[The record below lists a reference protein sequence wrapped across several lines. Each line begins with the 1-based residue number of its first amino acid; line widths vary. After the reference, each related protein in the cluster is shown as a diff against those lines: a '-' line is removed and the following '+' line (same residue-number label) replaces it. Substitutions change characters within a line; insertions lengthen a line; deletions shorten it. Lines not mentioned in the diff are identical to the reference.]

1 MNVRSYNEGTSDYS
15 KHKYQCWDFWLKF
28 KLNPFDADLV
38 KRTLRTK
45 STDPRILDYKK
56 IKHICL
62 ERIRQIENNQNI
74 FEKNIYVS
82 KDLFEIMLE
91 DYNLIESDKDIMYA
105 ICYESFER
113 KLDYNVIISICDRMI
128 EEEKQ

>member
-128 EEEKQ
+128 GE